1 MTDEDI
7 RRMNTP
13 DGAKKMSDSSPFLI
27 LEQPCDDAIDWVARQ
42 MSNAGLQ
49 VVRTFDLHVAR
60 HALASCTCPHHGT
73 DQCDCQMVV
82 LLVYGSGGHKPLEH
96 QPVSMVAHGHNGH
109 TWFSVVDT
117 PQQRADPHLEA
128 TIRHALSPYIHASLN
143 LENLSHAA

>member
-1 MTDEDI
+1 MKTSA
-7 RRMNTP
+7 
-13 DGAKKMSDSSPFLI
+13 GWSKKMSDSSPFLI

-82 LLVYGSGGHKPLEH
+82 LLVYGREP
-96 QPVSMVAHGHNGH
+96 QPVSMVAHGHNGQ